1 MSKQL
6 ATLQIKEAGELNKT
20 QKQFNAAIRK
30 IEKIKQEVANFDE
43 SVLFISEQVQKKIMP
58 LELTFL
64 EEKYELMLF
73 IHKKYLEIPKRQK
86 ARIRKIK
93 YLLTNWVEG
102 FLEIEQYYDKVLPI
116 YNQLNDTSF
125 EEEQIEEE
133 KEQVEKFRTLM
144 RVIHGIERED
154 EFWYD
159 CSMEELLEKVRGIIF
174 EQVEEEELAKKNRK
188 EGKKASKK
196 DTKKSEKEQQKAE
209 QEKNNAQTVR
219 KIYMELV
226 KEYHPD
232 GELDEAEKERK
243 SDIMKKI
250 TDAYQRKDL
259 FELLRLQAEYLQLQ
273 QAKKEALAEEKLQVF
288 VKMLH
293 KQIAEMEEELFLKR
307 YALQQERPSY
317 WQYYH
322 QSNEM
327 ILRNINKGCSEWEKK
342 TKEIRGVSKKLQE
355 DSYFKEWVDGIEDD
369 N

>member
-1 MSKQL
+1 MSKHL
-6 ATLQIKEAGELNKT
+6 VTLQVQEAGELSKT

-30 IEKIKQEVANFDE
+30 IEKIKKDAILFDE
-43 SVLFISEQVQKKIMP
+43 SVQFINEKVQEKVVP
-58 LELTFL
+58 LELDFF
-64 EEKYELMLF
+64 EKKYELMLF
-73 IHKKYLEIPKRQK
+73 VHKKYFEIPKRQK

-93 YLLTNWVEG
+93 YLLTNWLEG
-102 FLEIEQYYDKVLPI
+102 FLEIEQYYDKALPI

-125 EEEQIEEE
+125 EEAQIEEE
-133 KEQVEKFRTLM
+133 KAQIERLRAITKFM
-144 RVIHGIERED
+144 HGIERED

-159 CSMEELLEKVRGIIF
+159 CSMDELLEKIRVIVL
-174 EQVEEEELAKKNRK
+174 EQMEEQEFAQEKRK
-188 EGKKASKK
+188 AGKKAGKK
-196 DTKKSEKEQQKAE
+196 DAKKSEKEQLKAE

-219 KIYMELV
+219 QIYMELV

-243 SDIMKKI
+243 SDIMKKV

-259 FELLRLQAEYLQLQ
+259 FELLRLQADYLQLQ
-273 QAKKEALAEEKLQVF
+273 QAKKEAPAEEKLQVF

-293 KQIAEMEEELFLKR
+293 KQIAEMEEEIELKKF
-307 YALQQERPSY
+307 ALRQERPSF

-327 ILRNINKGCSEWEKK
+327 ILRNINKGCLEWEKK
-342 TKEIRGVSKKLQE
+342 TKEICSLSKKLEE
-355 DSYFKEWVDGIEDD
+355 DTYFKEWVDGIEDD